1 MNTLPQIDVRAYQ
14 LEDSEINFT
23 IEALRRNLPV
33 HDRYKHQT
41 SCLVVQDGVLYRW
54 LKYSQDEPDL
64 WQLLVIPQ
72 SLCYPFFQQL
82 HHESGH
88 FGYNKTFRKIQER
101 GYWPTYSCYKKQ
113 RIQNCSQCQR
123 CNSPPTTPRATIISI
138 ETSRPFQKVV
148 WDFMG
153 PLPPL
158 VRGNRYILV
167 ITDLFKKWV
176 EAFPLKEMSSE
187 TLARVLFNEVI
198 CRFGTPEVLHSD
210 QGKNL
215 WSNLI
220 QSLCDL
226 LGIQR
231 TNTTAYHP
239 HGNGQTERFN
249 CTLEAMLAKVLQD
262 DSTHWD
268 DHIPRVLFA
277 YHTAVHESTQFT
289 LFSLLF
295 GRTPNLPVDVM
306 LGKPDT
312 AQLHVP
318 LAEFVE
324 NTRKKMQNLFT
335 DTRQRLTHAR
345 AQQKKFHDQHSHPVI
360 FDIGSKVWLYHL
372 AIPKGSTKKFASP
385 WKGHT

>member
-1 MNTLPQIDVRAYQ
+1 
-14 LEDSEINFT
+14 
-23 IEALRRNLPV
+23 
-33 HDRYKHQT
+33 
-41 SCLVVQDGVLYRW
+41 
-54 LKYSQDEPDL
+54 
-64 WQLLVIPQ
+64 
-72 SLCYPFFQQL
+72 
-82 HHESGH
+82 
-88 FGYNKTFRKIQER
+88 
-101 GYWPTYSCYKKQ
+101 
-113 RIQNCSQCQR
+113 
-123 CNSPPTTPRATIISI
+123 
-138 ETSRPFQKVV
+138 
-148 WDFMG
+148 MG
-153 PLPPL
+153 PLPPS

-167 ITDLFKKWV
+167 ITNLFTKWV
-176 EAFPLKEMSSE
+176 EAFPLKETSSE
-187 TLARVLFNEVI
+187 TLARVLLNEVI

-268 DHIPRVLFA
+268 DHIPQVLFA
-277 YHTAVHESTQFT
+277 YRTAVHTSTRFT
-289 LFSLLF
+289 PFSLLF

-306 LGKPDT
+306 LGKLDT

-324 NTRKKMQNLFT
+324 NT
-335 DTRQRLTHAR
+335 
-345 AQQKKFHDQHSHPVI
+345 
-360 FDIGSKVWLYHL
+360 
-372 AIPKGSTKKFASP
+372 
-385 WKGHT
+385 